1 MIRFFRYTEPSTG
14 KVLQIDVDKA
24 LSEEYVGKLSEEWRL
39 CLEDVKEILDDA
51 EKEHPDMD
59 MVYVEND
66 MGDPERKTYI
76 WNGFKLK
83 TDLSIDDGVEIRE
96 PEKK

>member
-24 LSEEYVGKLSEEWRL
+24 LTEEYVGQLSEEWRF
-39 CLEDVKEILDDA
+39 CLMSVKDVLDKA

-66 MGDPERKTYI
+66 MSDPERKTYI
-76 WNGFKLK
+76 WNGFRIKQ
-83 TDLSIDDGVEIRE
+83 
-96 PEKK
+96 